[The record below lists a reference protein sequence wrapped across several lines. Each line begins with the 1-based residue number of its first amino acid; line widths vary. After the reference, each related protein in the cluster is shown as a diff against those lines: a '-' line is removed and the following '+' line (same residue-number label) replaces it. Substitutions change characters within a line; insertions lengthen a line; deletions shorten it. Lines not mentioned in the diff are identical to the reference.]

1 MIRLTIRVRPLRVM
15 NLHGHIFRLRKAAL
29 LITVIAT
36 VAAAYY
42 PSFVTLWKK
51 WILWDQDLAHA
62 LPTIGVM
69 LALLAKCQ
77 FETSTTRQQSLWYWL
92 QVVAL
97 SACSIT
103 WFVFESLSISL
114 PAYLLIIISLC
125 LLISTSLS
133 SAAIRATLPFIGL
146 IIFTIPIWGELN
158 EPLVNL
164 SSKVVGFAVSASQ
177 LTALIDGNSIFLPAG
192 TIFIADGCSGLR
204 YFIISLLMG
213 YIISLI
219 NVYSLRT
226 AIVTLVIA
234 ATLGLLANWLRIYLL
249 VLIGYHTNM
258 QSSLMHD
265 HETFGWIVF
274 ALISLPSIYFSP
286 VSKHPPPAIQI
297 PRHPS
302 LPPFIALLIGPI
314 LLALTPPPQLQSS
327 PLALDYLEQY
337 QSPLTT
343 QGIFATI
350 NPGIHRN
357 KSLLIKINQQQLQI
371 DLFTQEPKG
380 AREEIVPYLDRLV
393 NASAWK
399 DLGQP
404 TYNASTNFDV
414 RIIRQIG
421 GSSRILL
428 ARQYAVGNMR
438 TASYLQAKLA
448 QILAKINGE
457 NYFGLLV
464 VQAQCEN
471 DCEQELLSLK
481 ELLATLSLPTQH
493 Q

>member
-1 MIRLTIRVRPLRVM
+1 MIRLTIRVRLLSVM
-15 NLHGHIFRLRKAAL
+15 DLHGNIPRLRKAAL
-29 LITVIAT
+29 LFMVIFTVV
-36 VAAAYY
+36 VAYA

-51 WILWDQDLAHA
+51 WVLWDQDLAHA

-69 LALLAKCQ
+69 LVLLARCQ
-77 FETSTTRQQSLWYWL
+77 FETSTTRTQGIWYWL
-92 QVVAL
+92 QILAL
-97 SACSIT
+97 LACSFA

-114 PAYLLIIISLC
+114 PAYFLIIISLC
-125 LLISTSLS
+125 LLISTCLS

-146 IIFTIPIWGELN
+146 IFFTIPIWGELN

-164 SSKVVGFAVSASQ
+164 SSKVVGFAVGASQ

-219 NVYSLRT
+219 NAYSWRT
-226 AIVTLVIA
+226 TIVTLVIA
-234 ATLGLLANWLRIYLL
+234 AALGLLANWLRIYLL
-249 VLIGYHTNM
+249 VLIGYYTNM

-265 HETFGWIVF
+265 HETFGWVVF

-286 VSKHPPPAIQI
+286 VSKQSTRSIQM
-297 PRHPS
+297 PGHPS
-302 LPPFIALLIGPI
+302 LLPFIALFIGPV
-314 LLALTPPPQLQSS
+314 LLAITPSPQLQSS
-327 PLALDYLEQY
+327 PLTLDYLDQY
-337 QSPLTT
+337 KSSSASP
-343 QGIFATI
+343 GGFATI
-350 NPGIHRN
+350 NPGIDR
-357 KSLLIKINQQQLQI
+357 KTSQLININQQQLQL

-380 AREEIVPYLDRLV
+380 AREEIVPYLDRLI

-399 DLGQP
+399 DLGKQGD
-404 TYNASTNFDV
+404 NASTIFDV

-428 ARQYAVGNMR
+428 ARQYAVGNIR
-438 TASYLQAKLA
+438 THSYLKAKLA
-448 QILAKINGE
+448 QILAKLNGE

-464 VQAQCEN
+464 VQVQCES
-471 DCEQELLSLK
+471 DCAQELFSFN
-481 ELLATLSLPTQH
+481 ESQTALSLPTKSK
-493 Q
+493 